1 MLFKGSICTFCVS
14 KDANQ
19 ILKYIL
25 YLFHNHLWTIYL
37 IPTTFLD
44 SGPRKTKT
52 LIRQRL
58 IRYDAYFQK
67 VYSVIGGET

>member
-19 ILKYIL
+19 VLKYIL
-25 YLFHNHLWTIYL
+25 KFIYSIIIYGPFILSQPLFWI
-37 IPTTFLD
+37 LD
-44 SGPRKTKT
+44 LER

-58 IRYDAYFQK
+58 IRYDACFQK
-67 VYSVIGGET
+67 VYSVIGQET